1 MTDESE
7 QQKDLED
14 WRDEVSDESR
24 EILKI
29 ADGEEVEFVFLDQG
43 KKKTHPDY
51 GTSVIFLVSQ
61 NEQEKLWYVNANNFD
76 LLKQIK
82 ALGDLNGKKAKV
94 SRQGSKKSDTRYTLI
109 PIEKQE

>member
-1 MTDESE
+1 MESE
-7 QQKDLED
+7 EQKTVEN

-29 ADGEEVEFVFLDQG
+29 ADGEEVEFVFMDEGL
-43 KKKTHPDY
+43 KKTHPDY

-61 NEQEKLWYVNANNFD
+61 NEQEKLWYVNAQNYD

-82 ALGDLNGKKAKV
+82 TFGILKGKKAKV
-94 SRQGSKKSDTRYTLI
+94 SRKGSKKSDTRYT
-109 PIEKQE
+109 IEAVE